1 MASGIIYLA
10 IIGMW
15 VAYFLPRWVHNKN
28 EFSGKHVE
36 RYKSALRVVASNTP
50 GAQIGTGVIYTD
62 VDRAGRVAQQLMRR
76 RIIFS
81 IIFISL
87 ILTTAGAVMQTFS
100 LIAIAIPVTAGLIYI
115 AHVRRQVN
123 SERIQRRRVDQ
134 LHRTTEGISH
144 TNLADVLTPKSH
156 SEIVINQDHWVPLA
170 ERELT
175 GITLLPKGTAQS
187 RAEWQP
193 NEIPV
198 PTYVNAPKA
207 VPSKRIIDLTE
218 PGKWT
223 EEQQRLERE
232 ALAAAAPSRDEIFDQ
247 QLADEAVERLR
258 EVRAANE

>member
-28 EFSGKHVE
+28 EFSGKSVE
-36 RYKSALRVVASNTP
+36 RYKSALRVVASATP
-50 GAQIGTGVIYTD
+50 GAEIGSGVIYTD

-87 ILTTAGAVMQTFS
+87 ILTTVGALMQTFS
-100 LIAIAIPVTAGLIYI
+100 MIAIAVPVTAGIIFI
-115 AHVRRQVN
+115 AYVRRQIN
-123 SERIQRRRVDQ
+123 GERIQRRRVDQ
-134 LHRTTEGISH
+134 LHRTTEGVSH
-144 TNLADVLTPKSH
+144 TNLADVLAPKTH
-156 SEIVINQDHWVPLA
+156 SDIVFNQDHWVPLA
-170 ERELT
+170 ERELS
-175 GITLLPKGTAQS
+175 GVTLLPKGTAQS

-207 VPSKRIIDLTE
+207 VAAKRIIDLTE

-258 EVRAANE
+258 QVRAANE

>member
-28 EFSGKHVE
+28 EFSGKSVE
-36 RYKSALRVVASNTP
+36 RYKSALRVVASATP
-50 GAQIGTGVIYTD
+50 GANIGSGVIYTD
-62 VDRAGRVAQQLMRR
+62 VDRAGRVAQQLLRR

-81 IIFISL
+81 LILTSL
-87 ILTTAGAVMQTFS
+87 ILTMVGAAMQTFS
-100 LIAIAIPVTAGLIYI
+100 VIAIAIPVTAGLIYI

-123 SERIQRRRVDQ
+123 GERIQRRRVDQ
-134 LHRTTEGISH
+134 LHRTTEGVSH
-144 TNLADVLTPKSH
+144 TNLTEVLTTKSH
-156 SEIVINQDHWVPLA
+156 ADIVLNHDHWVPLA

-175 GITLLPKGTAQS
+175 GVTLLPKGTAQS

-198 PTYVNAPKA
+198 PTYVTAPKA
-207 VPSKRIIDLTE
+207 VTAKRIIDLTE

-232 ALAAAAPSRDEIFDQ
+232 ALAAAAPSRDEVFDQ

>member
-28 EFSGKHVE
+28 EFSGKSVE
-36 RYKSALRVVASNTP
+36 RYKSALRVVASATP
-50 GAQIGTGVIYTD
+50 GAQIGSGAIYTD

-81 IIFISL
+81 LITTTL
-87 ILTTAGAVMQTFS
+87 ILTTAGAIMQTFTY
-100 LIAIAIPVTAGLIYI
+100 IAIAIPVTGLLLYI
-115 AHVRRQVN
+115 AHVRRQEN
-123 SERIQRRRVDQ
+123 SERITRRRVDQ
-134 LHRTTEGISH
+134 LHRATEGVSH
-144 TNLADVLTPKSH
+144 TNLADVLSHNSH
-156 SEIVINQDHWVPLA
+156 SEVKVNQDHWIPLS

-175 GITLLPKGTAQS
+175 GVTLLPKGTAQS

-207 VPSKRIIDLTE
+207 VQSKRVLD
-218 PGKWT
+218 
-223 EEQQRLERE
+223 
-232 ALAAAAPSRDEIFDQ
+232 
-247 QLADEAVERLR
+247 
-258 EVRAANE
+258 

>member
-28 EFSGKHVE
+28 EFSGKSVE
-36 RYKSALRVVASNTP
+36 RYKSALRVVASSTP
-50 GAQIGTGVIYTD
+50 GALIGSGAIYTD

-76 RIIFS
+76 RIIVT
-81 IIFISL
+81 L
-87 ILTTAGAVMQTFS
+87 ILTSLTLTTVGAAMQTFS
-100 LIAIAIPVTAGLIYI
+100 YIAIAIPVTAGIIYI

-123 SERIQRRRVDQ
+123 GERIQRRRVDQ
-134 LHRTTEGISH
+134 LHRTTEGVSH
-144 TNLADVLTPKSH
+144 TNLSEVLTTKSH
-156 SEIVINQDHWVPLA
+156 SHIAVNQDHWVPLS

-175 GITLLPKGTAQS
+175 GVTLLPKGTAQS

-207 VPSKRIIDLTE
+207 VASKRIIDLTE
-218 PGKWT
+218 PGKWS
-223 EEQQRLERE
+223 EEQQRIERE
-232 ALAAAAPSRDEIFDQ
+232 ALAAAAPSRDEVFDQ

-258 EVRAANE
+258 EIRAVNE

>member
-28 EFSGKHVE
+28 EFSGKSVE

-50 GAQIGTGVIYTD
+50 GAQIGSGAIYTD

-76 RIIFS
+76 RIIVTL
-81 IIFISL
+81 ILTSL
-87 ILTTAGAVMQTFS
+87 ILTTVGAAMNTYS
-100 LIAIAIPVTAGLIYI
+100 YIAIAIPVTAGIIYI

-123 SERIQRRRVDQ
+123 GARIQRRRVDQ
-134 LHRTTEGISH
+134 LHRTTEGVSH
-144 TNLADVLTPKSH
+144 TNLADVLTTNTH
-156 SEIVINQDHWVPLA
+156 SPIAINQDHWVPLA

-175 GITLLPKGTAQS
+175 GVTLLPKGTAQS
-187 RAEWQP
+187 RAQWQP

-207 VPSKRIIDLTE
+207 VASKRVIDLTE
-218 PGKWT
+218 PGKWS
-223 EEQQRLERE
+223 EEQQRIERE
-232 ALAAAAPSRDEIFDQ
+232 ALAAASPSRDEVFDQ

-258 EVRAANE
+258 EMRAVNE

>member
-28 EFSGKHVE
+28 EFSGKSVE
-36 RYKSALRVVASNTP
+36 RYKSALRVVASTTP
-50 GAQIGTGVIYTD
+50 GAQIGSGAIYTD

-81 IIFISL
+81 LITTTL
-87 ILTTAGAVMQTFS
+87 ILTTAGAIMQTFTY
-100 LIAIAIPVTAGLIYI
+100 IAIAIPVTGLVLYI
-115 AHVRRQVN
+115 AHVRRQEN
-123 SERIQRRRVDQ
+123 SDRITRRRMDQ
-134 LHRTTEGISH
+134 LHRTTEGVSH
-144 TNLADVLTPKSH
+144 TNLADVLTHNSH
-156 SEIVINQDHWVPLA
+156 SEVKVNQDHWIPLS

-175 GITLLPKGTAQS
+175 GVTILPKGTAQS

-207 VPSKRIIDLTE
+207 VQSKRVLDLTE

-223 EEQQRLERE
+223 EEQERLERE
-232 ALAAAAPSRDEIFDQ
+232 ALAAAAPSRDEVFDQ
-247 QLADEAVERLR
+247 QLADEAVQKLR
-258 EVRAANE
+258 EMRAANE

>member
-28 EFSGKHVE
+28 EFSGKSVE
-36 RYKSALRVVASNTP
+36 RYKSALRVVASTTP
-50 GAQIGTGVIYTD
+50 GAQIGSGAIYTD

-81 IIFISL
+81 LITTTL
-87 ILTTAGAVMQTFS
+87 ILTTAGAIMQTFTY
-100 LIAIAIPVTAGLIYI
+100 IAIAIPVTGLLLYI
-115 AHVRRQVN
+115 AHVRRQEN
-123 SERIQRRRVDQ
+123 SERITRRRVDQ
-134 LHRTTEGISH
+134 LHRATEGVSH
-144 TNLADVLTPKSH
+144 TNLADVLSHNSH
-156 SEIVINQDHWVPLA
+156 SEVKVNHDHWIPLS

-175 GITLLPKGTAQS
+175 GVTLLPKGTAQS

-207 VPSKRIIDLTE
+207 VQSKRVLDLTE
-218 PGKWT
+218 PGRWT
-223 EEQQRLERE
+223 EEQERLERE
-232 ALAAAAPSRDEIFDQ
+232 ALAAAAPSRDEVFDQ
-247 QLADEAVERLR
+247 QLADEAVQKLR
-258 EVRAANE
+258 EMRAANE